1 MIGEVMQ
8 HRSEFV
14 DRHIGPNQYQIQTM
28 LLELGYKD
36 LDSFIKAVVPQNI
49 HIKGEIEKS
58 LPVGI
63 SEVAALAEI
72 LEIAKKNKV
81 MKSLIGTGYYGT
93 ITPAVIL
100 RNVLENPGWYTAYT
114 PYQPEISQ
122 GRLEA
127 IFAFQTAVT
136 DLTGLAIANASMLD
150 EATAAA
156 EAMTLARRVWQGSD
170 DAAFVIDINLHP
182 QVKAVIKTRAKP
194 LKITVIESDYTQAS
208 FTSEIFAGLIAYPDS
223 TGRVK
228 DISGIVTKI

>member
-72 LEIAKKNKV
+72 SEIAKKNKV

-100 RNVLENPGWYTAYT
+100 RNVLENPGWYTA
-114 PYQPEISQ
+114 
-122 GRLEA
+122 
-127 IFAFQTAVT
+127 
-136 DLTGLAIANASMLD
+136 
-150 EATAAA
+150 
-156 EAMTLARRVWQGSD
+156 
-170 DAAFVIDINLHP
+170 
-182 QVKAVIKTRAKP
+182 
-194 LKITVIESDYTQAS
+194 
-208 FTSEIFAGLIAYPDS
+208 
-223 TGRVK
+223 
-228 DISGIVTKI
+228 

>member
-1 MIGEVMQ
+1 MME
-8 HRSEFV
+8 HRSDFV
-14 DRHIGPNQYQIQTM
+14 DRHVGPNHYQIQTM

-36 LDSFIKAVVPQNI
+36 LDSFIKAVVPANI

-58 LPVGI
+58 VPIGV
-63 SEVAALAEI
+63 SESQALSEI
-72 LEIAKKNKV
+72 KKLASKNIIKRNF
-81 MKSLIGTGYYGT
+81 IGAGYYGT
-93 ITPAVIL
+93 KTPAVIL

-170 DAAFVIDINLHP
+170 DAAFLIDSELHP
-182 QVKAVIKTRAKP
+182 HVKAVIQTRAKP
-194 LKITVIESDYTQAS
+194 LKIKIIENDFKTLNISE
-208 FTSEIFAGLIAYPDS
+208 EIFAGLIAYPNS
-223 TGRVK
+223 
-228 DISGIVTKI
+228 